1 MSPRS
6 DLAQSAPR
14 RSSSGTTLRRPPA
27 ATAFVG
33 SHNTVACFAAAFTL
47 LLAPVAWIGPALAAS
62 PLLDSVKQN
71 PALAK
76 QMCSSFK
83 QLNAEGK
90 SATSKQSLA
99 AVAAAQG
106 LSTTDAEILVTYVIG
121 LHCPDVR

>member
-1 MSPRS
+1 MSRS
-6 DLAQSAPR
+6 DPFQPTPPWL
-14 RSSSGTTLRRPPA
+14 RSLRIQL
-27 ATAFVG
+27 
-33 SHNTVACFAAAFTL
+33 VA
-47 LLAPVAWIGPALAAS
+47 PALLCASLVAVAPAQAAS

-71 PALAK
+71 PAMAK
-76 QMCSSFK
+76 QMCGSFK

-90 SATSKQSLA
+90 SATSKASLA